1 MIRHTASLG
10 ALTLC
15 AALVNISAAA
25 AQSAAEGFAAPSA
38 YGCTHL
44 AKDNLTP
51 ILEGKEGVFYRVYAD
66 IRLQHPFSD
75 RAVTLMGQLAD
86 NLAQNG
92 TTLIYLPIPTKSQA
106 MPDQLPDIAQLYGF
120 RVAEADRVYQSLVDR
135 LEGKGVTT
143 ANAQSALRDA
153 DSPPFFGTDFHW
165 NAEGARLVAQKV
177 AQTLQ
182 THPDYADLD
191 KSSYTTSET
200 GMTRAFSGLRRQIQK
215 KCLDEIPQA
224 ETMTYETVQDATAV
238 SLGAADLFGSDE
250 ARTQVVIAGTSF
262 ADMEIANFDGW
273 LAQYSELEVF
283 NYAITGGN
291 QFGAM
296 LSYLTSDD
304 FRSDPPH
311 FLIWENPIYN
321 NLLQYGEQPMLE
333 LIAAASDTCGPAFDV
348 AHDGTT
354 GLSIDLRGMVRST
367 DDVIHAAAGTEGPRS
382 ATFTAHFA
390 DGTSRT
396 NYLSRNDR
404 LRATGHFYMPLDVF
418 GTQAIQRLDVTF
430 DRAVPASATLNLCR
444 PLKES
449 L

>member
-1 MIRHTASLG
+1 MTRHAAPLC
-10 ALTLC
+10 ALTFA
-15 AALVNISAAA
+15 AALTGASPAA
-25 AQSAAEGFAAPSA
+25 AQSATQEFAAPSA
-38 YGCTHL
+38 YGCAHL
-44 AKDNLTP
+44 ENDNLTP

-86 NLAQNG
+86 NLAQRG

-106 MPDQLPDIAQLYGF
+106 MPDQLPDVAKLYGF
-120 RVAEADRVYQSLVDR
+120 RVDEADRVYRSLIDR
-135 LEGKGVTT
+135 LEAQGVTT
-143 ANAQSALRDA
+143 ADAQSALRNA
-153 DSPPFFGTDFHW
+153 ETAPFFGTDFHW
-165 NAEGARLVAQKV
+165 NAEGARLVAETV
-177 AQTLQ
+177 AKTLQ
-182 THPDYADLD
+182 AHPDYADLD
-191 KSSYTTSET
+191 KTSYITTET
-200 GMTRAFSGLRRQIQK
+200 GTTRAFSGLRRQIQK
-215 KCLDEIPQA
+215 RCLTEIPQA
-224 ETMTYETVQDATAV
+224 ETMTYETVQQQTTV

-250 ARTQVVIAGTSF
+250 ARTQVVITGTSF

-273 LAQYSELEVF
+273 LSQYSELEVF

-296 LSYLTSDD
+296 LSYVTSDD
-304 FRSDPPH
+304 FRADPPH

-348 AHDGTT
+348 AHDGGT
-354 GLSIDLRGMVRST
+354 GLSIDLTDTVRRG

-396 NYLSRNDR
+396 NYLTRNSR
-404 LRATGHFYMPLDVF
+404 LRATGHFYMPLEVF
-418 GTQAIQRLDVTF
+418 GTQTIERLDVTF
-430 DRAVPASATLNLCR
+430 DRPVPASATLNLCR